1 MTALM
6 VKVTTIPKRLS
17 LKLTTL
23 SGVELG
29 VELEVLKA
37 PNTSKTKTLFG
48 NVFDLLSDR
57 GRLDK
62 LLP

>member
-1 MTALM
+1 M
-6 VKVTTIPKRLS
+6 VKVTTIPKRL

-37 PNTSKTKTLFG
+37 LNTSKTLFG

>member
-1 MTALM
+1 M

-37 PNTSKTKTLFG
+37 PNTSKTLFG

>member
-1 MTALM
+1 M

-37 PNTSKTKTLFG
+37 PNTSKTLFG
-48 NVFDLLSDR
+48 NVFDLLSDL

>member
-6 VKVTTIPKRLS
+6 VKVTTIPKRL

-37 PNTSKTKTLFG
+37 PNTSKAKTLFG

>member
-6 VKVTTIPKRLS
+6 VKVTTISRRL
-17 LKLTTL
+17 LRLTTL
-23 SGVELG
+23 SDVELG

-37 PNTSKTKTLFG
+37 TNTSKTLFG

>member
-1 MTALM
+1 MTALI
-6 VKVTTIPKRLS
+6 VKVTTVSRRL

-37 PNTSKTKTLFG
+37 PNTSKTLFG